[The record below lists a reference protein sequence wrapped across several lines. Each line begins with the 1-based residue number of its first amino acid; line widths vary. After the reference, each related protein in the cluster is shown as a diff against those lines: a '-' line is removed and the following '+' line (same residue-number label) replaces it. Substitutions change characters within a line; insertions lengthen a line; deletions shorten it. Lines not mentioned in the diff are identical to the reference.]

1 MPTFIACFIA
11 GICAAGFVTIWFK
24 TAYTELSVKQNC
36 LADLEEQ
43 LRLHE
48 GLYEQSMDGPDARS
62 SAGMLE
68 TSRMLCREASKSYNR
83 ILRKP
88 MNCVPALLMG
98 FRAIEEQKQG
108 KREDNKHKNDF

>member
-1 MPTFIACFIA
+1 VPTLIACFIA
-11 GICAAGFVTIWFK
+11 GICAAGFLTIWFK
-24 TAYTELSVKQNC
+24 SAYAELSAKRNC
-36 LADLEEQ
+36 LADLDEQ

-48 GLYEQSMDGPDARS
+48 GLYAQAMDGPDARS

-88 MNCVPALLMG
+88 MNRVPALLMG
-98 FRAIEEQKQG
+98 FRAVDKIEG
-108 KREDNKHKNDF
+108 K